1 MSTLRIGKET
11 FEVPEKVRAF
21 VSDLVDVF
29 TVQNEV
35 INKTKIAVPWM
46 VKSLAVGYE
55 NEGMFSDELKHAISL
70 RDDLEKI

>member
-11 FEVPEKVRAF
+11 FEVPEKVRTF

-29 TVQNEV
+29 TVQNEI

-55 NEGMFSDELKHAISL
+55 DEGMFSDELKHAILL
-70 RDDLEKI
+70 RDDLEKV

>member
-29 TVQNEV
+29 TVQNEI

-46 VKSLAVGYE
+46 VKSLAVE
-55 NEGMFSDELKHAISL
+55 NEGMFLDELKHAISL